1 MQGMYLRTTRRRNG
15 AGSDVRYLSLA
26 HNEWDH
32 AAGRSKVRILFNFG
46 REDEL
51 DPEAIRR
58 LIGSL
63 SRALPVGEALAAAMP
78 SELRYLESRP
88 LGGAHLLD
96 GLWPRLGIGEIMARL
111 LRGRRLDPAAERVLI
126 AMVANRALAPA
137 SKLSCAAWVSE
148 RVTIPGLAEL
158 SDDQCYRAM
167 DWLTQ
172 IEAELAEQVYWAVA
186 NLLNLEV
193 DLLFFDTTS
202 TYFETDAADPPSEGA
217 PAGFRTYSGHSKD
230 HRPDLP
236 QVVIGLAVT
245 REGIPIRVW
254 TLPGN
259 ASDQVLIRSVKDDL
273 SAWKLGRVVWVT
285 DRGFNSAENRRYL
298 QRAGG
303 HYITGEKLRGE
314 SAEAKAA
321 LARAGRYHTVAGNLE
336 VKEVVLDDGVMRDRF
351 VICRNPDEAIPDA
364 AIRERLLGGLEAAI
378 AGSAERAPTERA
390 KLACD
395 LRCKPTNRRF
405 LRTTKAGLLR
415 IDRAAVAAD
424 ARLDGKFL
432 LRTSDPTLSAA
443 DVATGYKQLL
453 EVERAWRDMKTTLDL
468 RPVYHR
474 REDRIRS
481 HVLLCWLSL
490 LLIRIA
496 ENATGETWRNL
507 RTEMDRLHLG
517 RFVGP
522 AGEVSQRT
530 EITPSQAAIFKA
542 ADVAEPPRYVRV
554 ATPQAAPAAAG

>member
-15 AGSDVRYLSLA
+15 DGSDVRYLSLA
-26 HNEWDH
+26 HNEWDPV
-32 AAGRSKVRILFNFG
+32 ARRSKVRILFNFG
-46 REDEL
+46 REDGL

-63 SRALPVGEALAAAMP
+63 SRALPAGEALAAAMP

-96 GLWPRLGIGEIMARL
+96 GLWHRLGIGEIMARL
-111 LRGRRLDPAAERVLI
+111 LRGRRLDPAAERVLF

-137 SKLSCAAWVSE
+137 SKLSCATWVSE
-148 RVTIPGLAEL
+148 RVTIPGLEAL
-158 SDDQCYRAM
+158 SDDACYRAM
-167 DWLTQ
+167 DWLLQ
-172 IEAELAEQVYWAVA
+172 IEPELAEAVYWSVA

-217 PAGFRTYSGHSKD
+217 PAGFRTYNGHSKD

-254 TLPGN
+254 TWPGN
-259 ASDQVLIRSVKDDL
+259 ASDQVLIRQVKDDL

-303 HYITGEKLRGE
+303 HYISGEKLRGE

-321 LARAGRYHTVAGNLE
+321 LARQGRYHVVAGNLE
-336 VKEVVLDDGVMRDRF
+336 VKEVVLDEGTMRDRF
-351 VICRNPDEAIPDA
+351 IVCRNPSEAERDA
-364 AIRERLLGGLEAAI
+364 AVRERLLGGLEAAI
-378 AGSAERAPTERA
+378 AGSDERSPAERA

-395 LRCKPTNRRF
+395 LRGKPTNRRF

-468 RPVYHR
+468 RPVYHH

-554 ATPQAAPAAAG
+554 ATPQAALAAAG

>member
-1 MQGMYLRTTRRRNG
+1 MYLRTTRRRNG
-15 AGSDVRYLSLA
+15 NGSDVRYLSLA
-26 HNEWDH
+26 HNEWDPV
-32 AAGRSKVRILFNFG
+32 ARRSKVRILFNFG

-51 DPEAIRR
+51 DPAAIRR

-63 SRALPVGEALAAAMP
+63 SRALPAGEALAATMP

-96 GLWPRLGIGEIMARL
+96 GLWHRLGLHEILARL
-111 LRGRRLDPAAERVLI
+111 LRGRRLDPSAERALF

-137 SKLSCAAWVSE
+137 SKLSCAAWASE
-148 RVTIPGLAEL
+148 RVAIPGLDLL
-158 SDDQCYRAM
+158 SDDACYRAM
-167 DWLTQ
+167 DWLLA

-202 TYFETDAADPPSEGA
+202 TYFETDEADPPSPAA
-217 PAGFRTYSGHSKD
+217 PKGFRTFGHSKD

-245 REGIPIRVW
+245 RAGIPIRVW
-254 TLPGN
+254 TFPGN
-259 ASDQVLIRSVKDDL
+259 TADQALIRQVKDDL
-273 SAWKLGRVVWVT
+273 LAWKLGRVVWVT
-285 DRGFNSAENRRYL
+285 DRGFASAENRRYL

-303 HYITGEKLRGE
+303 HYISGEKLRSE
-314 SAEAKAA
+314 SAEARAA
-321 LARAGRYHTVAGNLE
+321 LSRQGRYRVVADKLE
-336 VKEVVLDDGVMRDRF
+336 VKEVVLDAGTMRDRF
-351 VICRNPDEAIPDA
+351 VVCRNPDEATRDA
-364 AIRERLLGGLEAAI
+364 AIRERLLGQLEAAI
-378 AGSAERAPTERA
+378 ANYDTLAPAAREA
-390 KLACD
+390 LACD
-395 LRCKPTNRRF
+395 LRGKPTNRRF
-405 LRTTKAGLLR
+405 LRITKAGLLR

-424 ARLDGKFL
+424 AKLDGKFL

-443 DVATGYKQLL
+443 DVALGYKQLL
-453 EVERAWRDMKTTLDL
+453 EVERSWRDMKTTLDL

-474 REDRIRS
+474 REDRIRA

-490 LLIRIA
+490 LLVRIA

-507 RTEMDRLHLG
+507 RTEMDKLHLG

-522 AGEVSQRT
+522 AGEVAQRT
-530 EITPSQAAIFKA
+530 EITPRQAAIFKA

>member
-1 MQGMYLRTTRRRNG
+1 MYLRTTRRRNG
-15 AGSDVRYLSLA
+15 DGSEVRYLSLA

-46 REDEL
+46 REDGL
-51 DPEAIRR
+51 DPAAIRR

-63 SRALPVGEALAAAMP
+63 SRALPAGEALAAAMP

-96 GLWPRLGIGEIMARL
+96 GLWHRLGLQEILARL
-111 LRGRRLDPAAERVLI
+111 LRGRRLDPAAERTLF
-126 AMVANRALAPA
+126 AMVANRALEPL
-137 SKLSCAAWVSE
+137 SKLSCAAWVGD

-167 DWLTQ
+167 DWLLE
-172 IEAELAEQVYWAVA
+172 IEAELAEQVYWSVA

-259 ASDQVLIRSVKDDL
+259 TSDQVLIRSVKDDL

-321 LARAGRYHTVAGNLE
+321 LARQGRYHTVAGNLE
-336 VKEVVLDDGVMRDRF
+336 VKEVVLDDGTMRDRF
-351 VICRNPDEAIPDA
+351 VVCRTPSEGVAHRAVVEDDLLDLEVARDGVVA
-364 AIRERLLGGLEAAI
+364 ALAAEGGL
-378 AGSAERAPTERA
+378 RACA
-390 KLACD
+390 LA
-395 LRCKPTNRRF
+395 P
-405 LRTTKAGLLR
+405 
-415 IDRAAVAAD
+415 
-424 ARLDGKFL
+424 
-432 LRTSDPTLSAA
+432 
-443 DVATGYKQLL
+443 
-453 EVERAWRDMKTTLDL
+453 
-468 RPVYHR
+468 
-474 REDRIRS
+474 
-481 HVLLCWLSL
+481 
-490 LLIRIA
+490 
-496 ENATGETWRNL
+496 
-507 RTEMDRLHLG
+507 
-517 RFVGP
+517 
-522 AGEVSQRT
+522 
-530 EITPSQAAIFKA
+530 
-542 ADVAEPPRYVRV
+542 
-554 ATPQAAPAAAG
+554 